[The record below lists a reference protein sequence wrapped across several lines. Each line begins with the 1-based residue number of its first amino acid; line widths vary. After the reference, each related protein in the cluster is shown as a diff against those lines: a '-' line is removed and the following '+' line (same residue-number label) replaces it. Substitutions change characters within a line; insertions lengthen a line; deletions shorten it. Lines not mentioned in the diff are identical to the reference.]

1 MSNFKTKRT
10 YKQQQTTKFMITC
23 AVIVLILFFYVGSL
37 VGLYY
42 MITKHTDDFIF
53 VGQVRLE
60 SIKSQTLAQMRQND
74 LQLVVRDVYASASSL
89 SNLITNQDEAL
100 SDNFDIYGP
109 NYIENSYIYTIRE
122 VDPLKQTG

>member
-1 MSNFKTKRT
+1 MSNFKAKRT
-10 YKQQQTTKFMITC
+10 YKQQQTTKLMITC
-23 AVIVLILFFYVGSL
+23 AVIVLILFFYVGAL

-74 LQLVVRDVYASASSL
+74 L
-89 SNLITNQDEAL
+89 
-100 SDNFDIYGP
+100 
-109 NYIENSYIYTIRE
+109 
-122 VDPLKQTG
+122 